1 MWIKVILMMAVVVVV
16 VTGAGEKAGT
26 DKEMMRNA
34 MEHLLQ
40 IRPPV
45 SSASASGSSGP
56 SVRTKRQ
63 DVSPDDATSAASSPH
78 LYMMEL
84 YKKYLTSDTMKTR
97 SNTIRSI
104 IPSRGKNKLIIK
116 PTLKKIRQSLKTSKK
131 TNLKSKNRKR
141 KILKKKKHS
150 FELKEVNRYFLI
162 LSPY

>member
-45 SSASASGSSGP
+45 SASASGSSGP

-116 PTLKKIRQSLKTSKK
+116 PTR
-131 TNLKSKNRKR
+131 
-141 KILKKKKHS
+141 KKKLDNH
-150 FELKEVNRYFLI
+150 
-162 LSPY
+162 

>member
-1 MWIKVILMMAVVVVV
+1 MRMWIKVISMMAVVVVV
-16 VTGAGEKAGT
+16 VTAAGEEAGT
-26 DKEMMRNA
+26 DKAMMRNA

-45 SSASASGSSGP
+45 SSSSASGSSGP

-63 DVSPDDATSAASSPH
+63 DVSPDDTTSAASSPH

-104 IPSRGKNKLIIK
+104 IPSRGKTN
-116 PTLKKIRQSLKTSKK
+116 SLK
-131 TNLKSKNRKR
+131 
-141 KILKKKKHS
+141 
-150 FELKEVNRYFLI
+150 
-162 LSPY
+162 P